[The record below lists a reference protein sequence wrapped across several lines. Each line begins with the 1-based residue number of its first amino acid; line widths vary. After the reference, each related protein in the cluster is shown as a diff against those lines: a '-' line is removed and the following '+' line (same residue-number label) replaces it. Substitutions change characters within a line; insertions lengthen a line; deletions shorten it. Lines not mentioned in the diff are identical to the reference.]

1 MTTEDWEN
9 IEGLNILLEVIG
21 ETLCLLEK
29 ESNPTLPDAFP
40 NIYILYHFIIE
51 ELNIDKELMKIAKES
66 ITKYFEIN
74 LNAEENELYI
84 AAAFFSP
91 KWRDFR
97 WTLSE
102 EDRYTMQ
109 NIAKKFCLQRIRN
122 INSTPLYESQVDVVR
137 RIRSNTSYGTTELDS
152 YIDLISCTSPTSI
165 TPDTL

>member
-66 ITKYFEIN
+66 ITKYFKFN
-74 LNAEENELYI
+74 LDAEENELYI
-84 AAAFFSP
+84 AAAFFT
-91 KWRDFR
+91 KTER
-97 WTLSE
+97 LS
-102 EDRYTMQ
+102 
-109 NIAKKFCLQRIRN
+109 
-122 INSTPLYESQVDVVR
+122 
-137 RIRSNTSYGTTELDS
+137 LDS
-152 YIDLISCTSPTSI
+152 
-165 TPDTL
+165 